1 MSLRCIVLSLAI
13 VFVISLS
20 KLSSGSDDFPRL
32 LWQSFC
38 FATALASEDVVVMG
52 AGSMVLA
59 SLARKSASSFP
70 LMLTCAGIHWSVHSF
85 FFASI
90 KDRRVLIFWTR
101 FVFPFLLPFNLIFWY
116 FSVIFWRQHHLLADY
131 FFKFIF
137 LCFFCLTFSFN
148 GNYHIPL
155 YLVTLILFLTSLKM
169 SACLDFFFTSTL
181 FKFPV
186 T

>member
-116 FSVIFWRQHHLLADY
+116 FSVIFWRQHPFACRL
-131 FFKFIF
+131 FFKIYISLFF
-137 LCFFCLTFSFN
+137 LSNF
-148 GNYHIPL
+148 
-155 YLVTLILFLTSLKM
+155 LF
-169 SACLDFFFTSTL
+169 
-181 FKFPV
+181 
-186 T
+186 